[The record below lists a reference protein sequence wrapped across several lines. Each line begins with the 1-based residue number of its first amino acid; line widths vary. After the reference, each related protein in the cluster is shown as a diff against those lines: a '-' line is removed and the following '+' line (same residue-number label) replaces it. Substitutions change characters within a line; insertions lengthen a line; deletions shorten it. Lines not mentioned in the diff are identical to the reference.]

1 MHTNCGELRLSEKQD
16 IDIKIFKIYDIW
28 RYEIKSGKSTYL
40 GSGNDFDDAEK
51 KAYDK
56 VKDLKGTVH
65 ISYESGKPVKQTTG
79 TFSDALINEGFKKP

>member
-1 MHTNCGELRLSEKQD
+1 MSEKQD

-65 ISYESGKPVKQTTG
+65 ISYEGGKPVKQTTG